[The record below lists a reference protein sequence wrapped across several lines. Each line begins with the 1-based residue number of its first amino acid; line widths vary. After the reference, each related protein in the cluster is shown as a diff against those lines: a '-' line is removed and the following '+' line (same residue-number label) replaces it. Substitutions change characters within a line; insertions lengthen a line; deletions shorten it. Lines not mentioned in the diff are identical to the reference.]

1 MIMHKKLVDGEW
13 FKLSLIEQLANV
25 GMDVQRAIRWKKK
38 GNEKYSKNSF
48 YRVLELLDFIVA
60 DPKNRKRLKEV
71 LRVRECFADYFFYE
85 NEYDFTDQ
93 FWQKYFFSFNYAA
106 ALKRGR

>member
-1 MIMHKKLVDGEW
+1 MIMHKNLVDGEW

-38 GNEKYSKNSF
+38 GNEKYSKNAF

-60 DPKNRKRLKEV
+60 DTKNKKRLKEV
-71 LRVRECFADYFFYE
+71 LRVRECFADYFLYE

-93 FWQKYFFSFNYAA
+93 FWQKYFFSFNYAVS
-106 ALKRGR
+106 LRRGR